1 MDPGSLSLNAV
12 WVSAT
17 NLIHTSGCGVYK
29 WRERCRENVCS
40 GYMESKDT
48 LEKTDQE
55 LTWKSCNESII
66 INMRDMFPGLIIEH
80 DNPKK
85 CEPTCVRI
93 KNSSKCGHQYI
104 GNCSLK
110 TTISTTTWDFE
121 NFSAENPDISQLI
134 SELRRARSRKP
145 TTKTIST
152 TTTAITTVTSKP
164 ITSMTTTT
172 TQRMTE
178 SERDYKGESKYQ

>member
-1 MDPGSLSLNAV
+1 
-12 WVSAT
+12 
-17 NLIHTSGCGVYK
+17 
-29 WRERCRENVCS
+29 
-40 GYMESKDT
+40 MESKDT
-48 LEKTDQE
+48 LEKTDQK

-80 DNPKK
+80 DNPQK

-104 GNCSLK
+104 GYCSPI
-110 TTISTTTWDFE
+110 TTISTTTGDFE
-121 NFSAENPDISQLI
+121 KFLAENPDTSQLI
-134 SELRRARSRKP
+134 SELRLARSRTP

-152 TTTAITTVTSKP
+152 TTTAITTEP

-178 SERDYKGESKYQ
+178 RERDYKGES